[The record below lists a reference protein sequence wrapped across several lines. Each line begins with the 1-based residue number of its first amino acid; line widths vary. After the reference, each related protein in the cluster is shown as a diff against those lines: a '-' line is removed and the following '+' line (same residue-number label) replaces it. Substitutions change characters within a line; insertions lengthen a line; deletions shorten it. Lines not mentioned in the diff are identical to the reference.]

1 MNIWFLQ
8 YNSIPYLV
16 VKHVGWARNKTV
28 LTFKQRLNLNTELNN
43 FRSS

>member
-1 MNIWFLQ
+1 MTTCFGNFYPL
-8 YNSIPYLV
+8 PCG
-16 VKHVGWARNKTV
+16 KHVGWVRNKTV